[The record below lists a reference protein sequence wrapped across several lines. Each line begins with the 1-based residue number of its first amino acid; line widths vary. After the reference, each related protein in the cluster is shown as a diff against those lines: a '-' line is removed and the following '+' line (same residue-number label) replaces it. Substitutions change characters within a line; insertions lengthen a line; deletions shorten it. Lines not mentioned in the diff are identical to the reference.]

1 MEISL
6 RNLHFKI
13 VISNLVLLLTK
24 NPNIMRKITILL
36 VLAIFSFSIVKA
48 GMIYVPANSTDN
60 AKSGKTSVA
69 NAFGQLEAKTF
80 LSLTPA
86 KVQEM
91 TGTKLTLGQKVSLKM
106 AQLQVKKQLKKGQ
119 DVNMAEMGKKAGEG
133 INWLWV
139 LIGFV
144 LGLIGVL
151 IAYLTREGKD
161 DGRVKG
167 AWIGF
172 GIFMVLWII
181 LLAVF
186 WSTWFNAVNTL

>member
-1 MEISL
+1 
-6 RNLHFKI
+6 
-13 VISNLVLLLTK
+13 
-24 NPNIMRKITILL
+24 MRKSIILF
-36 VLAIFSFSIVKA
+36 LATLFSFSIVNA

-60 AKSGKTSVA
+60 AKSGKVSVV
-69 NAFGQLEAKTF
+69 NVFGQFDAKTF

-91 TGTKLTLGQKVSLKM
+91 TGTKLSLGQKVSLKM
-106 AQLQVKKQLKKGQ
+106 AQMQVKKQLKKGQ
-119 DVNMAEMGKKAGEG
+119 AVNMAEMSKKAGEG

-151 IAYLTREGKD
+151 IAYLTREGHD

-172 GIFMVLWII
+172 GIGVVLWII

-186 WSTWFNAVNTL
+186 WSTWFAAVNSI